1 MGRHPVEFPRVDERR
16 NGRPYRHAY
25 TVEYGEGGPG
35 PGSALLRCY
44 DVEAG
49 TSVAKDFGVRYVP
62 GEPVFVPKSADA
74 AEQDGWVLALRY
86 DRELDRS
93 DLVVLDANE
102 LGGEPV
108 AVVQLPRRV
117 PLGLHGSWVA
127 D

>member
-1 MGRHPVEFPRVDERR
+1 VESPCIDERR
-16 NGRPYRHAY
+16 NGRRYRRAY
-25 TVEYGEGGPG
+25 AVEYRDVGPG
-35 PGSALLRCY
+35 NLPRGALLRRY

-49 TSVAKDFGVRYVP
+49 TSVEKDFGARYVP
-62 GEPVFVPKSADA
+62 GEPVFVARSADA

-86 DRELDRS
+86 DRERDCS

-102 LGGEPV
+102 FDGEPV

-117 PLGLHGSWVA
+117 PVGLHGSWVA